1 MGSIFSFASRKP
13 EKKPASTIGWESR
26 YDGVLS
32 VAIVNNVPVAGIS
45 GPWPDG
51 NYALTWWSSD
61 DINVPPTLEFHPSMD
76 CARKRVETVAGLPR
90 QVAA

>member
-1 MGSIFSFASRKP
+1 MGSIFSFAKHTAA
-13 EKKPASTIGWESR
+13 KPASIVGWETR

-32 VAIVNNVPVAGIS
+32 VAIVDSIPVAGIS

-51 NYALTWWSSD
+51 NYALTWWSTGEADAS
-61 DINVPPTLEFHPSMD
+61 PSLEFHSSMD
-76 CARKRVETVAGLPR
+76 VARARVEAMAGLPR

>member
-1 MGSIFSFASRKP
+1 MGSIFSFARHKAT
-13 EKKPASTIGWESR
+13 KPASIIGWESR

-32 VAIVNNVPVAGIS
+32 VAVVNSIPVAGIS

-51 NYALTWWSSD
+51 NYALTWWSTD
-61 DINVPPTLEFHPSMD
+61 EVDAPPSLEFHPSMD
-76 CARKRVETVAGLPR
+76 VARARVEAIAGLPR

>member
-13 EKKPASTIGWESR
+13 VKPATTIDWQSR

-32 VAIVNNVPVAGIS
+32 VAIVNSVPVAGIS

-51 NYALTWWSSD
+51 NYALTWWASNEID
-61 DINVPPTLEFHPSMD
+61 APPSLEFHTSMD
-76 CARKRVETVAGLPR
+76 VARQRVEAVACQSR